1 LTFQEE
7 EKTRISIPAPLQ
19 QSKEGS
25 AVLVQIYGDA
35 LGRRYVLTDDK
46 MTIGRDDS
54 NDIVLQDENV
64 SRFHAEVR
72 VDGASV
78 SLVDKGSTNG
88 SRVNDQEITTQT
100 LESGDLLHIGSFILK
115 YLRSEDPESLY
126 HEEIYR
132 MTIIDGLTEV
142 ANRRRLEEFLDRELA
157 GAQRH
162 GRALSVAVIDA
173 DHFKNVNDKYGH
185 IAGDFVLRKLA
196 NVIQGIIRRDE
207 LLARYGGEEF
217 VVVMPSTSLDQG
229 AMLGEKIR
237 ALVESTAFEFEDRRI
252 PVTVSVGVAT
262 LREAIQTVDSFIHT
276 ADEALY
282 RAKEEGRNRV
292 CIAP

>member
-1 LTFQEE
+1 MTFQEE

-132 MTIIDGLTEV
+132 MTINVEIKTINV
-142 ANRRRLEEFLDRELA
+142 A
-157 GAQRH
+157 
-162 GRALSVAVIDA
+162 SV
-173 DHFKNVNDKYGH
+173 F
-185 IAGDFVLRKLA
+185 F
-196 NVIQGIIRRDE
+196 
-207 LLARYGGEEF
+207 F
-217 VVVMPSTSLDQG
+217 
-229 AMLGEKIR
+229 
-237 ALVESTAFEFEDRRI
+237 
-252 PVTVSVGVAT
+252 
-262 LREAIQTVDSFIHT
+262 
-276 ADEALY
+276 
-282 RAKEEGRNRV
+282 
-292 CIAP
+292 

>member
-1 LTFQEE
+1 MTFQEE

-162 GRALSVAVIDA
+162 DRALSVAVVDA

>member
-1 LTFQEE
+1 MTFQED

-19 QSKEGS
+19 KSSEGS

-35 LGRRYVLTDDK
+35 LGRRYLLPDKK

-72 VDGASV
+72 VDGDTVA
-78 SLVDKGSTNG
+78 LVDKGSTNG
-88 SRVNDQEITTQT
+88 SRVNDEEVTTQV
-100 LESGDLLHIGSFILK
+100 LESGDLIQIGSFILK
-115 YLRSEDPESLY
+115 FLRSEDPESLY

-173 DHFKNVNDKYGH
+173 DHFKTVNDKYGH

-196 NVIQGIIRRDE
+196 SVIQGIIRRDE

-237 ALVESTAFEFEDRRI
+237 SLVETTAFEFEERRI

-262 LREAIQTVDSFIHT
+262 LRESIQTVDSFIHS

-292 CIAP
+292 CIAQ